1 MCTILT
7 ESAKKNSSKKRYK
20 CPYCDKH
27 DTRDKLISHIDSEH
41 GDMIPQNYTASR
53 VLFNSINKKDHGTC
67 VCGCGRETA
76 WNEDI
81 GRYERLSP
89 DPKCKQRY
97 IEMVNARKM
106 DKYGSWNLAADP
118 KFQEKMLAGRRI
130 SGTYKISGEPFTY
143 TGQYERNMLEFLDKV
158 MHYKA
163 RDIMCP
169 GPIIPYEYKGETLY
183 YISDM
188 MIIPYNLIIEI
199 KDGGDNPNNRP
210 MEDYRAKQLA
220 KEAQIKKDGEYNY
233 VRVTNNQF
241 DQLLAVLAELKMQY
255 LDIDNAKNT
264 EKVFRV
270 NESVFNPIDSI
281 PNKPVLVHYQ
291 NNITLEEGICVAND
305 ALLQN
310 IFTDAGM
317 VSGPEFLKECS
328 YNLYEANKGIDKS
341 ILKSEGFNTYSIY
354 EAFTGNTLYTF
365 EQVALDPNL
374 SKVTDV
380 WKEINESADDAISYM
395 LGGDYENMK
404 KLDSLEEQLQ
414 EIQGGLN

>member
-1 MCTILT
+1 
-7 ESAKKNSSKKRYK
+7 
-20 CPYCDKH
+20 
-27 DTRDKLISHIDSEH
+27 
-41 GDMIPQNYTASR
+41 
-53 VLFNSINKKDHGTC
+53 
-67 VCGCGRETA
+67 
-76 WNEDI
+76 
-81 GRYERLSP
+81 
-89 DPKCKQRY
+89 
-97 IEMVNARKM
+97 
-106 DKYGSWNLAADP
+106 
-118 KFQEKMLAGRRI
+118 
-130 SGTYKISGEPFTY
+130 
-143 TGQYERNMLEFLDKV
+143 
-158 MHYKA
+158 
-163 RDIMCP
+163 
-169 GPIIPYEYKGETLY
+169 
-183 YISDM
+183 M

-414 EIQGGLN
+414 EIQGGLS